1 MPKQLK
7 IALISLAAA
16 IGVLLLAVA
25 AYVLYVYLQYYRID
39 DGQILTVSSEKTDT
53 VRTGKTYSVM
63 TYNIGFGAYGPDF
76 SFFMDSGVMD
86 TGEKK
91 TGRYG
96 KAIDRQSVTD
106 NIAGSVAAVRAA
118 DCDFVLLQEVDSDG
132 SRSYHVDQVAAFTQD
147 PAYASVY
154 AVNFHTAYLFW
165 PLNDPHGKNESGI
178 LTLTKYAVSSAVRR
192 SYPVSTSFDKFFDL
206 DRCFSVMYLPV
217 SDSDRQ
223 LVLVNSHM
231 SAYDE
236 GGTIR
241 AQQLAM
247 LNAFMAAEREKGN
260 YVIVG
265 GDFNHDIAASDGL
278 FPSRQQHPDWVFSL
292 TDADLPEGFRF
303 AAAVNAPTCR
313 AAEIPYEKGINYTVV
328 VDGFIV
334 SDNVDT
340 VSVEN
345 IDLDFRCSD
354 HNPAVMQFVLKA
366 E

>member
-1 MPKQLK
+1 MPRQLK
-7 IALISLAAA
+7 IAVIFLTAA
-16 IGVLLLAVA
+16 IGVLLLAVV

-53 VRTGKTYSVM
+53 IRTGKTYSVM
-63 TYNIGFGAYGPDF
+63 TYNIGFGASGPDF

-132 SRSYHVDQVAAFTQD
+132 SRSYHVDQVAAFTQN

-165 PLNDPHGKNESGI
+165 PLNDPHGKNESGV

-206 DRCFSVMYLPV
+206 DRCFSVTYLPV

-223 LVLVNSHM
+223 LGARQFACVGVRRGRNDPGAAARHAQHLHGGGAGEGQLRHSGRGLQSRYRFVRRTVPVAPAAPRLGVFAHRCG
-231 SAYDE
+231 SARRVPFCCRGE
-236 GGTIR
+236 C
-241 AQQLAM
+241 
-247 LNAFMAAEREKGN
+247 
-260 YVIVG
+260 
-265 GDFNHDIAASDGL
+265 
-278 FPSRQQHPDWVFSL
+278 
-292 TDADLPEGFRF
+292 ADLPRRR
-303 AAAVNAPTCR
+303 N
-313 AAEIPYEKGINYTVV
+313 
-328 VDGFIV
+328 
-334 SDNVDT
+334 
-340 VSVEN
+340 SV
-345 IDLDFRCSD
+345 
-354 HNPAVMQFVLKA
+354 
-366 E
+366 

>member
-1 MPKQLK
+1 
-7 IALISLAAA
+7 
-16 IGVLLLAVA
+16 
-25 AYVLYVYLQYYRID
+25 
-39 DGQILTVSSEKTDT
+39 
-53 VRTGKTYSVM
+53 M

-132 SRSYHVDQVAAFTQD
+132 SRSYHVDQVAAFTQN

-192 SYPVSTSFDKFFDL
+192 SYSVSTSFDKFFDL
-206 DRCFSVMYLPV
+206 DRCFSV
-217 SDSDRQ
+217 
-223 LVLVNSHM
+223 
-231 SAYDE
+231 
-236 GGTIR
+236 T
-241 AQQLAM
+241 
-247 LNAFMAAEREKGN
+247 
-260 YVIVG
+260 
-265 GDFNHDIAASDGL
+265 
-278 FPSRQQHPDWVFSL
+278 SRQQHPDWVFSL

-303 AAAVNAPTCR
+303 AAAVNASTCR
-313 AAEIPYEKGINYTVV
+313 AAEIPYEKGVNYTVV

-340 VSVEN
+340 VAVEN
-345 IDLDFRCSD
+345 IDLDFQYSD

>member
-1 MPKQLK
+1 MPRQLK
-7 IALISLAAA
+7 IAVIFLTAA
-16 IGVLLLAVA
+16 IGVLLLAVV

-53 VRTGKTYSVM
+53 IRTGKTYSVM

-132 SRSYHVDQVAAFTQD
+132 SRSYHVDQVAAFTQN

-165 PLNDPHGKNESGI
+165 PLNDPHGKNESGV

-192 SYPVSTSFDKFFDL
+192 SYSVSTSFDKFFDL
-206 DRCFSVMYLPV
+206 DRCFSVTYLPV

-247 LNAFMAAEREKGN
+247 LNASWRRSGRRQLRHSGRGLQSRYRFVRRTVPVAPAAPRLGFFAHRCGSARRVPFCCRGEC
-260 YVIVG
+260 V
-265 GDFNHDIAASDGL
+265 
-278 FPSRQQHPDWVFSL
+278 
-292 TDADLPEGFRF
+292 DLPRRR
-303 AAAVNAPTCR
+303 N
-313 AAEIPYEKGINYTVV
+313 
-328 VDGFIV
+328 
-334 SDNVDT
+334 
-340 VSVEN
+340 SV
-345 IDLDFRCSD
+345 
-354 HNPAVMQFVLKA
+354 
-366 E
+366 